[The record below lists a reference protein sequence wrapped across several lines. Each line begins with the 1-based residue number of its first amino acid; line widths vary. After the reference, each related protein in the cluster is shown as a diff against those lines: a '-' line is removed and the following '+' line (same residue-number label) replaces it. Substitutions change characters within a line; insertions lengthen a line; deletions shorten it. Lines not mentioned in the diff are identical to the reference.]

1 MHIKL
6 NKEKRTQT
14 KTEENHQI
22 IRGET
27 KRRKEQKRTTK
38 TPENKK

>member
-6 NKEKRTQT
+6 NKRAQT
-14 KTEENHQI
+14 KTEENHHI
-22 IRGET
+22 RRGET
-27 KRRKEQKRTTK
+27 KRRKEQKITTE